1 MILVPGEMA
10 FESNCDCNTFSRS
23 LFSNERVFCDGKHR
37 KPIRKIKNLPSFT
50 LCGPF
55 GTWGNAINWQ
65 KQHLCRYD
73 AMKCFNVTK
82 YALKHS
88 LLQIE
93 FVVKLL
99 QRQQTALRQCFVNQI
114 IHVNVQVII
123 LWQLQLHDEKKN
135 NRDFVLLGKRRQ
147 KGTTR
152 NRTQIFVEMHL
163 ICWYQLAQIWVSLRK
178 DFE

>member
-1 MILVPGEMA
+1 
-10 FESNCDCNTFSRS
+10 
-23 LFSNERVFCDGKHR
+23 
-37 KPIRKIKNLPSFT
+37 
-50 LCGPF
+50 
-55 GTWGNAINWQ
+55 
-65 KQHLCRYD
+65 
-73 AMKCFNVTK
+73 MKCFNVTK

-99 QRQQTALRQCFVNQI
+99 QRQQTALRQCFVNEI

-123 LWQLQLHDEKKN
+123 LGQLHLHDEKKN

-163 ICWYQLAQIWVSLRK
+163 ICWYQLAQIWVPLRN